1 MYLYKIFNSGI
12 KGIDGKIIALS
23 IDFPDVDFKTGGM
36 TTPLKPMLWAVLDP
50 VQLKQGG
57 YDYFKSYFSMTPE
70 EQIDLEIESINE
82 RILPVARIEGK
93 FQING
98 VWYIV
103 FEYKPGEKA
112 ILMLGR
118 RPLRGEVKIYS
129 GEKGYYW
136 SCVSHGKKRAHL
148 KMFAEAFNLSN
159 SEGIIFKKVSGC

>member
-1 MYLYKIFNSGI
+1 
-12 KGIDGKIIALS
+12 
-23 IDFPDVDFKTGGM
+23 PDVDFKTGGM
-36 TTPLKPMLWAVLDP
+36 TTPLKPMLWAVLDTVP
-50 VQLKQGG
+50 LKQGG
-57 YDYFKSYFSMTPE
+57 YDYFKSYFSMTSK

-82 RILPVARIEGK
+82 RILNHRIPVARIEGK

-159 SEGIIFKKVSGC
+159 SEGITFKKVSGC